1 MKADIGKFNQLV
13 SGESKWLEQAR
24 KRKENAGWLSLS
36 QNIAVKVLKTL
47 RTRQM
52 KQTELAQLMQ
62 VSPQQVSK
70 ILQGKENLTL
80 ESISKLEHILD
91 VKLVTVADEVSEIR
105 HQIQFRKELVYLT
118 VYSNKT
124 ELQPMRQTIKMN
136 KVLYTESYCNQPQ
149 YSYGS

>member
-80 ESISKLEHILD
+80 ETISKLERILD